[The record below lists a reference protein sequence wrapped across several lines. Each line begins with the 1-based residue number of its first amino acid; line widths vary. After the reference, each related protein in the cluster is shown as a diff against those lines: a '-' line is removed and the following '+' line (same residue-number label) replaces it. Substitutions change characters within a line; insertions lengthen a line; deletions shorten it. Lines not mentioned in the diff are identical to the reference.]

1 MKKSFVIALTA
12 IICCMLV
19 FSAIACDAKRPADK
33 VVIENTH
40 AQGSAEYAIIAGIQA
55 FKDLDAA
62 GIGRYFIDM
71 GLESEEGVSAFGDIP
86 QKGSVDERIASAM
99 YARLDCSIESISYDD
114 DNNATATL
122 KFTGVDSGAAFEQ
135 YVLAQYDSGNS
146 MNEDELIALWES
158 IYFDPEIEMFT
169 MTGDVKL
176 KLVDGSWKV
185 VADEDFT
192 YLLMG
197 RVPSEENE

>member
-1 MKKSFVIALTA
+1 
-12 IICCMLV
+12 
-19 FSAIACDAKRPADK
+19 
-33 VVIENTH
+33 
-40 AQGSAEYAIIAGIQA
+40 
-55 FKDLDAA
+55 
-62 GIGRYFIDM
+62 M
-71 GLESEEGVSAFGDIP
+71 GLESEEGVSAFGDSP
-86 QKGSVDERIASAM
+86 QKGSGDERIASAM

-135 YVLAQYDSGNS
+135 YVLAQYDSGSS